1 MNRTNDLFGNFICA
15 CVFLMLSVLS
25 FKMLEEKH
33 YIKENCFSTLK
44 CLVLCEL
51 YCMHAKKKNKNR
63 YNFVDLR

>member
-1 MNRTNDLFGNFICA
+1 MNRTNDSFGNFVCA

-51 YCMHAKKKNKNR
+51 YCMQK
-63 YNFVDLR
+63 